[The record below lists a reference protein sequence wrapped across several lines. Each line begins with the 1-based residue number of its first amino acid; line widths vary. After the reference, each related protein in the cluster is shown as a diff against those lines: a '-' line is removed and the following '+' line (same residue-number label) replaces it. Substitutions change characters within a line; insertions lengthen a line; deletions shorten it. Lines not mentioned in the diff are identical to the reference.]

1 MSFSPVARTA
11 LFLSVLA
18 LVVSGCD
25 CRGGGGTKSSFGEIG
40 VIWRDAEGNRIVN
53 RDALYDFGHGLV
65 GQRIPLTMT
74 VRNTGAAKLGLVK
87 LEVQSGDPVKLDANV
102 VAGSAFEVDFTQQS
116 LDPSEQVEFQM
127 YFTPQALKA
136 AFESKLVLS
145 TEGARA
151 EDSTALVTLRGSGE
165 AGACDLPSS
174 IDFGKVPVGE
184 TLSYTLPLRNPTSV
198 DAQGFAGDIAG
209 TDALAFGYAQGS
221 PRGTVPVAA
230 GTTANVVFTFSPTEK
245 RVYTAQVELAGAGE
259 CPRQT
264 VTIRGEGSDDVLT
277 WTPTTLNF
285 GLVSPPF
292 EGLRDVVFTNLS
304 NVPITL
310 RQVQTSMPTD
320 FSHQVPAGGDA
331 TVFVVPGGG
340 VATPMKVA
348 CHPSG
353 LGPRPASTLTFQTG
367 LNRTPQ
373 GTIQLNC
380 TGGGP
385 KVKVTPRPNLAFGR
399 VGFFPGSSQF
409 NVTRKVTVQN
419 VGTLPN
425 PPDPASNLYLGQVD
439 SGGTPGQLPLFELNH
454 KTGTAPSEI
463 TVTLASP
470 YNPSVGLEARPGAN
484 FVDLAVT
491 VTPSSVG
498 LKEADLVL
506 YSNDSNEPAITV
518 KVTADAQ
525 QLPPCNYRISPAQG
539 NFGLVTPGTTKD
551 LPITITNLGTAA
563 TDICYL
569 SGIDLSAGTSPAY
582 TIVGGPVVE
591 KELQPQESWAVVVRV
606 APPGPV
612 PTTLQTLTGALN
624 FNVTSPTTPQAVVPL
639 RTSVGPSCLAITPD
653 PLDFGVVKANL
664 PPALPC
670 SSAPRTF
677 NIYNTCAAPVTITGF
692 SVQAAGGQ
700 PPGGPQCPGATA
712 CPEFFLVSTPSIPT
726 GGLTVNPGAAPVT
739 FQAKYAPIDI
749 GADSGAV
756 ALNAIQSGQSITY
769 LVGLQG
775 RGDAVGNQTDTFL
788 QDLRPKADLLLVVD
802 DSGSM
807 QDKQTS
813 LANNFASFIQYAVA
827 ANVDYQIG
835 VTTTTVAA
843 QDCVPGFGCINNNS
857 VAPAG
862 KLRNE
867 SGLYILKPTT
877 PNLSQRFAQFVNVG
891 TNGSGSEQGLDTAVM
906 ALTPPLIANEN
917 AGFLRADANL
927 AVVVVSDAGDQSPQA
942 VSYYQNRLINVKG
955 FNRLSYFTFNNIGP
969 YLPSEPMGCTY
980 DGGGDVVRYRTIV
993 DYTSGVRDE
1002 ICTSN
1007 WAATLQGLGRT
1018 AFGYRTQF
1026 FLGNVPDTSGGKVIT
1041 VTIDG
1046 NPVTVASSCPAVV
1059 TAPCYDSA
1067 SNSIKFTSTTTP
1079 GPGQTMG
1086 VTYSVAC
1093 F

>member
-1 MSFSPVARTA
+1 MTASPATRTA
-11 LFLSVLA
+11 LFLAALA
-18 LVVSGCD
+18 LAVSGCD
-25 CRGGGGTKSSFGEIG
+25 CRGGSGTKSSFGELG

-53 RDALYDFGHGLV
+53 RDALYDFGRGLV

-74 VRNTGAAKLGLVK
+74 ARNTGAANLRLSA
-87 LEVQSGDPVKLDANV
+87 LEVQGGDPVKVGVDP
-102 VAGSAFEVDFTQQS
+102 VAGSAFDVEFTPKD
-116 LDPSEQVEFQM
+116 LEPSEQVEYQM
-127 YFTPQALKA
+127 YFTPQALKP

-145 TEGARA
+145 TEGART
-151 EDSTALVTLRGSGE
+151 EDATALITLRGAGE
-165 AGACDLPSS
+165 QGNCEVPST

-184 TLSYTLPLRNPTSV
+184 TLSYTLEVRNPTTV
-198 DAQGFAGDIAG
+198 DAQGFAGDVTGA
-209 TDALAFGYAQGS
+209 DAAAFGYAQGS
-221 PRGTVPVAA
+221 ARGSFPVAA

-245 RVYTAQVELAGAGE
+245 RVYTALVELAGAGG

-264 VTIRGEGSDDVLT
+264 ATIRGEGSDDVLT

-285 GLVSPPF
+285 GLISPPF
-292 EGLRDVVFTNLS
+292 EGVRDVVFTNLS

-310 RQVQTSMPTD
+310 RNVQTSMPTD
-320 FSHQVPAGGDA
+320 FSHQVPAGSDA

-340 VATPMKVA
+340 VPTPMHVVCA
-348 CHPSG
+348 PAG
-353 LGPRPASTLTFQTG
+353 LGPRQATLGFTTG

-373 GTIQLNC
+373 GLIQLNC

-399 VGFFPGSSQF
+399 VGFFPGSSSF

-439 SGGTPGQLPLFELNH
+439 VGGTPGQLPFFEVNH
-454 KTGTAPSEI
+454 KAGTAPSEI

-470 YNPSVGLEARPGAN
+470 YNPAVGLEAKAGAN
-484 FVDLAVT
+484 FVDFAVT

-506 YSNDSNEPAITV
+506 YTNDSNEPAVTI

-525 QLPPCNYRISPAQG
+525 QLPPCNYRVSPAMG

-563 TDICYL
+563 TDVCYL

-612 PTTLQTLTGALN
+612 PTTLQTLTGALT
-624 FNVTSPTTPQAVVPL
+624 FNVTSPTNPQAVVPL

-653 PLDFGVVKANL
+653 PLDFGVVKATT

-670 SSAPRTF
+670 SSPPRTF
-677 NIYNTCAAPVTITGF
+677 NIYNTCATAVTITGF
-692 SVQAAGGQ
+692 AVQAAGGQ
-700 PPGGPQCPGATA
+700 APGGPQCPGTSP

-739 FQAKYAPIDI
+739 FQAKYAPIDL
-749 GADSGAV
+749 GADSGAI
-756 ALNAIQSGQSITY
+756 AINAVQSGQSLTY

-788 QDLRPKADLLLVVD
+788 QDLRPKADLLLVID

-807 QDKQTS
+807 SDEQAS

-835 VTTTTVAA
+835 VTTTTVE
-843 QDCVPGFGCINNNS
+843 DCPPGFPCPPNPFGGTKD
-857 VAPAG
+857 G
-862 KLRNE
+862 KLRRD
-867 SGLYILKPTT
+867 SAGLYILKPTT
-877 PNLSQRFAQFVNVG
+877 PNVAQKFAQFVNVG
-891 TNGSGSEQGLDTAVM
+891 TSGSGTETGLDAATL

-917 AGFLRADANL
+917 LGFVRPAAAL
-927 AVVVVSDAGDQSPQA
+927 AVVVVSDAGDQSPQP
-942 VSYYQNRLINVKG
+942 VSYYQNRLLNVKG
-955 FNRLSYFTFNNIGP
+955 YSRLSDFTFNNIGP
-969 YLPSEPMGCTY
+969 YYANPPSGCSY
-980 DGGGDVVRYRTIV
+980 DGGGQVVRYESIV
-993 DYTSGVRDE
+993 NFTGGVRDE
-1002 ICTSN
+1002 ICTNN

-1026 FLGNVPDTSGGKVIT
+1026 FLGNVPDLSGGRTIT
-1041 VTIDG
+1041 VTIAG
-1046 NPVTVASSCPAVV
+1046 NPVTVASTCPAVV

-1067 SNSIKFTSTTTP
+1067 SNSIKFTTTTTP
-1079 GPGQTMG
+1079 GPGQTLE